1 MSKVVSLHGAPIGG
15 IGNEPDQ
22 MVIDML
28 EDLLERAKV
37 GDVQAL
43 AYAHV
48 APGGAVANGW
58 EGTGASVHSLG
69 FAVSV
74 LHHRYYSG
82 LHDVE

>member
-22 MVIDML
+22 MVVDML
-28 EDLLERAKV
+28 EDLLARAKV

-48 APGGAVANGW
+48 APGGSVANGW

-82 LHDVE
+82 LQDAE

>member
-15 IGNEPDQ
+15 ISNEPDQ
-22 MVIDML
+22 MVIDLL
-28 EDLLERAKV
+28 EDLLERAKA

-43 AYAHV
+43 AYANV
-48 APGGAVANGW
+48 APGGAVASGW
-58 EGTGASVHSLG
+58 EGAGASVHSLG

-82 LHDVE
+82 LYDVE